1 MFYFSRH
8 DIWKA
13 KMSSHLK
20 TLGHKVYQVTTKEY
34 NPNDCKHRKANA
46 LALKTLRASL
56 NEDLLHV
63 FAHYDSAFAI
73 WSILTSPELSKIIEK
88 MRRSRRDKSDEHCLM
103 VQGKDSLE
111 VQSVSQLDDS
121 SSSYCY
127 GCLEVQN
134 LNVELASKLEK
145 FLEKH
150 ELLKKKNFDL
160 KEEMRDLCSTFES
173 VLQEKEEITSER
185 DRKSVV

>member
-1 MFYFSRH
+1 MESFPN
-8 DIWKA
+8 
-13 KMSSHLK
+13 SSK
-20 TLGHKVYQVTTKEY
+20 HK
-34 NPNDCKHRKANA
+34 KANS
-46 LALKTLRASL
+46 LALKTLRTSL

-63 FAHYDSAFAI
+63 FDHYDSAFAV
-73 WSILTSPELSKIIEK
+73 WSILTSPKLLRIINN
-88 MRRSRRDKSDEHCLM
+88 MRRYRRDMSDEHCLK

-111 VQSVSQLDDS
+111 VLSESYLDDS
-121 SSSYCY
+121 SNSYCY

-134 LNVELASKLEK
+134 LNVELATKLEK

-160 KEEMRDLCSTFES
+160 KEEMKDLCSTFES

-185 DRKSVV
+185 DSLEIT